1 MVSIPFRLVDVFGER
16 PLEGNQLCV
25 LPDSP
30 DLDAGLVQKL
40 AREIGFSETTWVLEA
55 NPAGYRM
62 RIFTPTTE
70 MPFAGHPSLGTAHVL
85 ASLGRTGPR
94 PVQTVEAGEFQ
105 MAVDLE
111 AGESR
116 MRQRDPVVGP
126 AFADVAAVAAAV
138 GLKPADLE
146 SPWPIR
152 PVDTGLNQLIV
163 PAATEDAVRR
173 ADPHGHAI
181 RDVLDAAGGVGIYLF
196 ASETPGKALSRYFGP
211 GVGVD
216 EDPATGSAAGPLG
229 AYLAEH
235 AGLRGRLTIR
245 QGEQIGRP
253 SVLRVDVDDGV
264 WVLGRVHAIAE
275 GAFELPDA

>member
-1 MVSIPFRLVDVFGER
+1 MVSIPFRLIDVFGER

-25 LPDSP
+25 LADSP
-30 DLDAGLVQKL
+30 DLDAGLVQRL

-55 NPAGYRM
+55 SPDRYRM
-62 RIFTPTTE
+62 RIFTPSTE
-70 MPFAGHPSLGTAHVL
+70 LPFAGHPSLGTAYVL
-85 ASLGRTGPR
+85 ASMGRTGLR
-94 PVQTVEAGEFQ
+94 PVQSIEAGEFP

-111 AGESR
+111 RGESK
-116 MRQRDPVVGP
+116 MRQRDPVLGP
-126 AFADVAAVAAAV
+126 AFEDVARVAAAV
-138 GLKPADLE
+138 GLEPADLHA
-146 SPWPIR
+146 SWPVG
-152 PVDTGLNQLIV
+152 PVGTGLDQLIV
-163 PAATEDAVRR
+163 PAATADVVRR
-173 ADPHGHAI
+173 ARPALGAI
-181 RDVLDAAGGVGIYLF
+181 EDVNVAAGGAGIYLF
-196 ASETPGKALSRYFGP
+196 ASEAPGEALARYFGP

-253 SVLRVDVDDGV
+253 SVLRVDVDDGI

-275 GAFELPDA
+275 GAFDLPDG